1 MSAGDL
7 GIQPAEVEKALER
20 SLELCRMWN
29 AMLLLDEADVFL
41 GARTNESLARN
52 ELVSIFLT
60 KLEYYQGILFLT
72 TNRISSI
79 DHAFQSRVDL
89 FLPYHDLAPAARRTV
104 WENFIDRAGR
114 DRFELDEGSLE
125 KLSQLTLNGREIK
138 NLIKSAQL
146 LSMKSGGKIPMERL
160 YMLADKRVQALSML

>member
-1 MSAGDL
+1 MSL
-7 GIQPAEVEKALER
+7 IR
-20 SLELCRMWN
+20 RI
-29 AMLLLDEADVFL
+29 
-41 GARTNESLARN
+41 ESLARN

-89 FLPYHDLAPAARRTV
+89 FLPYHDLSIEARATV
-104 WENFIDRAGR
+104 WDNFIEKAGR
-114 DRFELDEGSLE
+114 QRFEFEMGGE
-125 KLSQLTLNGREIK
+125 AVAKLAELKLNGREIK

-146 LSMKSGGKIPMERL
+146 LSAKSGAKVSVERL
-160 YMLADKRVQALSML
+160 YMLADRRVQALGMLDG